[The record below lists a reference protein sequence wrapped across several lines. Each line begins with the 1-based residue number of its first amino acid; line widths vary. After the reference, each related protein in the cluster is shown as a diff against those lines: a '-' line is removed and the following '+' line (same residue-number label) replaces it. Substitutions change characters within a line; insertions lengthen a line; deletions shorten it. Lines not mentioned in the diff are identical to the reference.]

1 MYEPHLRLTMSGEI
15 GGGLEIFSMSLS
27 LEPNGGI
34 LGQGVANY
42 LAETIAD
49 PLFDDLVGDCTAWFR
64 DPALNVS
71 PRARLTR
78 VKLAHINE
86 DGHYASAPKEAAVSE
101 RGAQGGGFLENE
113 RAPGPW
119 QISQKC
125 TIHTDGDLGRVKGGF
140 YLPVPSLDDYDPAI
154 DLWTVGHVN
163 AQEAVTKTFFDN
175 LMNEPNLDFLDL
187 RVVVA
192 SQGRR
197 NKDGSVRLAP
207 DNHRATGVSFGRRPD
222 VQRRRANKV
231 SEARTTPETLSP

>member
-15 GGGLEIFSMSLS
+15 GGGLEIFSMTLN
-27 LEPNGGI
+27 LEPDGGI
-34 LGQGVANY
+34 LGQDVANY
-42 LAETIAD
+42 LAAT
-49 PLFDDLVGDCTAWFR
+49 VTTGDFTDMVEDVKAWFR

-78 VKLAHINE
+78 VKLAHINSE
-86 DGHYASAPKEAAVSE
+86 GHYASSPQEAAVSE

-113 RAPGPW
+113 RPPGPW

-125 TIHTDGDLGRVKGGF
+125 TLHTAGDLGRIKGGF

-175 LMNEPNLDFLDL
+175 LTNEPNLDVLDL

-197 NKDGSVRLAP
+197 NKDGSVRLGP
-207 DNHRATGVSFGRRPD
+207 DNHHVTGVSFGRRPD

-231 SEARTTPETLSP
+231 SEARTTPETLNP